1 MRRKILVIIGFLVV
15 SSPSFGMNNPESIR
29 MLVDISSSDNYITH
43 SGRTDRY
50 GCHNDRKRGTYH
62 CH

>member
-1 MRRKILVIIGFLVV
+1 MKKTHIIIITLLFLSGGVIASNLIATNHNHEDDSTV
-15 SSPSFGMNNPESIR
+15 S
-29 MLVDISSSDNYITH
+29 H
-43 SGRTDRY
+43 SGRTDAD

>member
-1 MRRKILVIIGFLVV
+1 MRKVFIILSFLLLSILPVHSSNSGIIT
-15 SSPSFGMNNPESIR
+15 ITK
-29 MLVDISSSDNYITH
+29 ISSSDIVSH